1 MMRKRARTVT
11 QQVSLFPFLAVLIC
25 TMGVLIVLLV
35 LVAKQADLN
44 ASEAREAASAEQQE
58 QLRELKV
65 AVEDAEFR
73 SEELL
78 AFRPMAVEQIQK
90 HKQMRSHLEDQK
102 RLLKEQL
109 QQLENQWTSL
119 QNHQDPAS
127 TELESQVRF
136 AENRLEEMRRDLTRT
151 REAASNKPVRTA
163 VVAYDGRSG
172 TRRRPIYI
180 ECRPDGIHLQP
191 YDILLT
197 VSDFTDPVLPGNPLD
212 AAILAIRE
220 HWQKLD
226 PTQSQGAPYPLILV
240 RPGGSNAYA
249 LARQAMKSWDSE
261 FGHQIIPEAM
271 TLDFPP
277 VDPQFSEQLDWI
289 IADAIRKQNRLVA
302 PGGSLARVS
311 GGRGGDSFGGGSSEG
326 KGLPSAAYSSSR
338 TQLGSKTSP
347 GTPVPETIRATGR
360 RGGFVSDRRNMG
372 ASTGS
377 GDGSSERNE
386 TLGSTPLNAPLTS
399 TSRGN
404 YSSNGTPGAS
414 AGGEGSSLQARG
426 SDTGVSVP
434 ANTNSHGN
442 GSSASE
448 TRGNDWALPT
458 RTEGAIAYRRP
469 IKVSCY
475 ADRLVIH
482 GSQVER
488 KTDIVLNHS
497 SSLQTILDPMVEAIW
512 ARIDSWGVAG
522 FNSYWRPELQVQV
535 EPGGEQAFTELK
547 RLLSNS
553 GLGVRR
559 LNP

>member
-1 MMRKRARTVT
+1 MTRKRARTVT

-35 LVAKQADLN
+35 LVAKQADRN
-44 ASEAREAASAEQQE
+44 ASEARQAASAEQTE
-58 QLRELKV
+58 RLKDLQV
-65 AVEDAEFR
+65 AIEDAEFR

-78 AFRPMAVEQIQK
+78 AFRPVAVEQIQK
-90 HKQMRSHLEDQK
+90 HKEMRSHLENQK
-102 RLLKEQL
+102 RLLLEQL
-109 QQLENQWTSL
+109 RELEREWSSLQTDQQPVAAELENQ
-119 QNHQDPAS
+119 
-127 TELESQVRF
+127 VRL
-136 AENRLEEMRRDLTRT
+136 AENRLEQLRQELIQT
-151 REAASNKPVRTA
+151 REAVSQRPVRTA

-191 YDILLT
+191 YDLLLDA
-197 VSDFTDPVLPGNPLD
+197 SDFTEPVLPGNPLD

-220 HWQKLD
+220 HWQRLD
-226 PTQSQGAPYPLILV
+226 PTQSKGVPYPLILV
-240 RPGGSNAYA
+240 RPNGSNAYA

-277 VDPQFSEQLDWI
+277 VDPQFSNQLDRV
-289 IADAIRKQNRLVA
+289 IADAIRKQNRLVS
-302 PGGSLARVS
+302 PSGSLAGIS
-311 GGRGGDSFGGGSSEG
+311 GGRSGVSFGGEGSG
-326 KGLPSAAYSSSR
+326 RQGLSSGTYSSSP
-338 TQLGSKTSP
+338 TQP
-347 GTPVPETIRATGR
+347 GTGTSQGTRVPETIRATGR
-360 RGGFVSDRRNMG
+360 RGGFVSDRRNLTP
-372 ASTGS
+372 SSGS
-377 GDGSSERNE
+377 
-386 TLGSTPLNAPLTS
+386 
-399 TSRGN
+399 
-404 YSSNGTPGAS
+404 
-414 AGGEGSSLQARG
+414 EGSSGQRNNDLGTTSSNVSPNSNARGNSSTNANPKASAAEGGSSPQARG
-426 SDTGVSVP
+426 SDTGISVP
-434 ANTNSHGN
+434 ANSGPQGN
-442 GSSASE
+442 GSSATE

-458 RTEGAIAYRRP
+458 RTKGAIAYRRP
-469 IKVSCY
+469 IKVSCF

-488 KTDIVLNHS
+488 KNDIELNYGS
-497 SSLQTILDPMVEAIW
+497 SMQTVLDPMVEAIW

-535 EPGGEQAFTELK
+535 QPGGERAFSELQ